1 MQMKANHH
9 LPRTLAGDRA
19 PLSLLMSSSI
29 SLPSMHTTLL
39 LTLTSELALLLV
51 ASGES
56 GTLIDLLVLPLV
68 GGPDLT
74 LYIEDAGILVIKGR
88 RLPETLCLISICLIA
103 ISKDFFDNDLPKPE
117 LSGDEDFADKLLCG
131 ECLSSCFGGTSFRIF
146 ITLSTILVP
155 TVPGL
160 TLSLALA

>member
-1 MQMKANHH
+1 
-9 LPRTLAGDRA
+9 
-19 PLSLLMSSSI
+19 MSSSI
-29 SLPSMHTTLL
+29 SLPSTHTTLL

-117 LSGDEDFADKLLCG
+117 LSGDEDFADQVTAWRMFVILFLEESASAYLLPFQPFWSQPCQ
-131 ECLSSCFGGTSFRIF
+131 
-146 ITLSTILVP
+146 
-155 TVPGL
+155 GL
-160 TLSLALA
+160 HCPWL

>member
-1 MQMKANHH
+1 MQHETNHH

-19 PLSLLMSSSI
+19 PLSLLMSSLI
-29 SLPSMHTTLL
+29 SLPSTHTTLL
-39 LTLTSELALLLV
+39 LTLTSELPLLLV

-56 GTLIDLLVLPLV
+56 GTLSVLLVLPLL
-68 GGPDLT
+68 GPDLT
-74 LYIEDAGILVIKGR
+74 LYIEDAGMLVIKGR

-155 TVPGL
+155 TMPGL
-160 TLSLALA
+160 TLSWALA

>member
-1 MQMKANHH
+1 MKANHH
-9 LPRTLAGDRA
+9 LPRTLTGDGA

-29 SLPSMHTTLL
+29 SLPTTHTALL

-56 GTLIDLLVLPLV
+56 GTLIVLPVLPLL
-68 GGPDLT
+68 GPDLT
-74 LYIEDAGILVIKGR
+74 LYIEDAGILVINGR

-103 ISKDFFDNDLPKPE
+103 ISKDFFDNDLPNPE

-155 TVPGL
+155 TIPGL